1 VSSAVS
7 ATNVR
12 RLLAVLIS
20 AVVVAGLFVPAGPLG
35 ASSALSCG
43 TPALRK
49 ADGSLWRCTFDDE
62 FSGTVLNRSAWTV
75 QTTANGGFQAGTACA
90 LDSANTVAVARGSL
104 NLTARRTAPFV
115 CASSR
120 RNFTTSY
127 QGGSV
132 YTRAFSQQYGRFD
145 VRARFADSNGHPGVQ
160 GALWLYP
167 RTMTATGLLS
177 TGEID
182 MAEAYGQRPDHV
194 IPTVHAAV
202 SLFGGS
208 KACVVPD
215 YGASFHTYTTIWT
228 PTSVTFVY
236 DGNTCL
242 RVSTPTGSL
251 SSPTM
256 VALTQGTGS
265 RRNVPTA
272 STPLPATL
280 QVDYVRVWA

>member
-1 VSSAVS
+1 VSVDA
-7 ATNVR
+7 VR
-12 RLLAVLIS
+12 RLLGCLVSCL
-20 AVVVAGLFVPAGPLG
+20 VVAGVLVPAGSLG
-35 ASSALSCG
+35 AASSALSCS
-43 TPALRK
+43 TSAPRK

-62 FSGTVLNRSAWTV
+62 FNGSTVNRAAWTV

-90 LDSANTVAVARGSL
+90 VDSAKTVSVSKGSL
-104 NLTARRTAPFV
+104 DLTVRRTAPFV
-115 CASSR
+115 CTSSR
-120 RNFTTSY
+120 RNFSTSY

-167 RTMTATGLLS
+167 RTLTPTGMLS

-182 MAEAYGQRPDHV
+182 IAEAYGQRPDHV

-202 SLFGGS
+202 TLFGAS

-215 YGASFHTYTTIWT
+215 YGAAFHTYTTIWT

-236 DGNTCL
+236 DGSTCL
-242 RVSTPTGSL
+242 RVTTPTGSL
-251 SSPTM
+251 SGPTM

-265 RRNVPTA
+265 RRNAPSA
-272 STPLPATL
+272 ATPMPATL